1 MDFRRERALAA
12 MLESRTVQA
21 AAQVSGIAV
30 STLRRYLNE
39 DEFSEKLREAAR
51 AAMKSAT
58 MHASDA
64 LEGAVDVLREIA
76 ADETAPVQARIAA
89 CDKLL
94 SHGLRLTDRY
104 DVLAQLEALE
114 KRLDDAGD

>member
-1 MDFRRERALAA
+1 
-12 MLESRTVQA
+12 MLESKTVQA
-21 AAQVSGIAV
+21 AAEASGVAV

-58 MHASDA
+58 MRASDA
-64 LEGAVDVLREIA
+64 LEGAVDVLREVA
-76 ADETAPVQARIAA
+76 ADETAPAQVRISA

-94 SHGLRLTDRY
+94 THGLRLTDRY
-104 DVLAQLEALE
+104 DVLAQLEELE
-114 KRLDDAGD
+114 RRLRDAWD